1 VGAVVRLLEAQVP
14 AAVLAQR
21 RAAARDRVVP
31 AAECAAALVV
41 PKAAECGVVR
51 MAVPAAPSRVV
62 RPRAVLTAPAVP
74 VRPPATG
81 MALAAIPVRPSGADA
96 TVPRPSSA
104 AGGTRLARVSA
115 AIAVLWETVAI
126 GVDVTVPA
134 VPGAVVPS
142 GAR

>member
-31 AAECAAALVV
+31 AAECAAALV
-41 PKAAECGVVR
+41 
-51 MAVPAAPSRVV
+51 VPAAPSRVV